1 MLILFFLAYLI
12 TITAGLMPSSKT
24 SNIDS
29 LGEFGLIERLTSDFN
44 IKNSTS
50 LLGVGDDCAII
61 ELNEKESLLMTTD
74 LLVEGVHFNLMYV
87 PLKHLGYK
95 AVAINVSDICAM
107 NGRAEQITVSIA
119 VSSKFPVEALDEL
132 YAGINLACDAF
143 HVDLVGGDMSA
154 AYAGLTISITA
165 IGRVDKNKITLRSGA
180 NSKDIIMVTGSLGGS
195 YMGLQVLERENE
207 VFKVN
212 SAVQPELDGF
222 DALIQRQLKPEARH
236 DMVELFGQL
245 GLIPTSMIDV
255 SDGLASDIFQIC
267 EKSNLGCQLFEDKFP
282 MDDLTKITAI
292 DFNIS
297 PTTCALNGGEDYE
310 LLFTVKQEDFDK
322 VAGNPNLTPIGYMTT
337 KEEGKNLVD
346 ANNELIPL
354 QAQGWL
360 SSNH

>member
-1 MLILFFLAYLI
+1 MS
-12 TITAGLMPSSKT
+12 SSKT

-61 ELNEKESLLMTTD
+61 ELNDKESLLMTTD

-119 VSSKFPVEALDEL
+119 VSSKFPVEALEEL

-165 IGRVDKNKITLRSGA
+165 IGRVDNNKITRRSGA
-180 NSKDIIMVTGSLGGS
+180 NPKDIIMVTGSLGAS
-195 YMGLQVLERENE
+195 YMGLQILERENE

-212 SAVQPELDGF
+212 SAVQPELDGY

-245 GLIPTSMIDV
+245 GVLPTSMIDV
-255 SDGLASDIFQIC
+255 SDGLASDIFHLC
-267 EKSNLGCQLFEDKFP
+267 EKSGLGCQLFEEKIP
-282 MDDLTKITAI
+282 MDDKTKLTALE
-292 DFNIS
+292 FNIS
-297 PTTCALNGGEDYE
+297 PITCALNGGEDYE
-310 LLFTVKQEDFDK
+310 LLFTIKQEDFDK
-322 VAGNPNLTPIGYMTT
+322 VAGNPSLTPIGYMTS

-354 QAQGWL
+354 KAQGWL
-360 SSNH
+360 SSNHS

>member
-1 MLILFFLAYLI
+1 MVILFFYGADLI
-12 TITAGLMPSSKT
+12 TITIGLMSSSKT

-61 ELNEKESLLMTTD
+61 ELNDKESLLMTTD

-119 VSSKFPVEALDEL
+119 VSSKFPVEALEEL

-143 HVDLVGGDMSA
+143 HVDVVGGDMSA

-165 IGRVDKNKITLRSGA
+165 IGRVDNNKITRRSGA
-180 NSKDIIMVTGSLGGS
+180 NSKDIIMVTGSLGAS
-195 YMGLQVLERENE
+195 YMGLQILERENE

-212 SAVQPELDGF
+212 STVQPELDGY

-245 GLIPTSMIDV
+245 GVLPTSMIDV
-255 SDGLASDIFQIC
+255 SDGLASDIFHLC
-267 EKSNLGCQLFEDKFP
+267 EKSNLGCQLFEEKIP
-282 MDDLTKITAI
+282 MDDKTKLTALE
-292 DFNIS
+292 FNIS
-297 PTTCALNGGEDYE
+297 PITCALNGGEDYE
-310 LLFTVKQEDFDK
+310 LLFTIKQDDFDK
-322 VAGNPNLTPIGYMTT
+322 VAGNPNLTPIGYMTN
-337 KEEGKNLVD
+337 KDEGKSLVVTNGD
-346 ANNELIPL
+346 LIPL
-354 QAQGWL
+354 KAQGW
-360 SSNH
+360 